1 MVGDHFTVE
10 AILRATPEKALVRCG
25 RMQVPPLFYACR
37 YGHAKVVHVLLDLIP
52 PDLIPPD
59 HQLDGGRGWSALHE
73 ACFGNHTDVVW
84 LLLRRGADPNVT
96 VHYSGLTPLI
106 QAVKRGNANIC
117 EALLRA
123 GADPWK
129 MSVDGR
135 HPWDYA
141 SAGAWKGSEACL
153 RMLDHDMRWHVLARA
168 RCRFETKAGVVG
180 GHDGAASTPSLVAVM
195 VVDTMNDDLFRAL
208 LDYLVT

>member
-1 MVGDHFTVE
+1 MTEYLHQKCMAGDQFTVK
-10 AILRATPEKALVRCG
+10 ANLRATPEKALVRCG

-59 HQLDGGRGWSALHE
+59 HQLDGGRGWSALHD

-96 VHYSGLTPLI
+96 VHNSGLTPLI
-106 QAVKRGNANIC
+106 QAAKRGNANIC

-129 MSVDGR
+129 IFVDDR
-135 HPWDYA
+135 HPCPSTARLFWGMSCTRWA
-141 SAGAWKGSEACL
+141 SGS
-153 RMLDHDMRWHVLARA
+153 M
-168 RCRFETKAGVVG
+168 
-180 GHDGAASTPSLVAVM
+180 PSP
-195 VVDTMNDDLFRAL
+195 TSCYR
-208 LDYLVT
+208 YCKS